1 MKEYYTLWVG
11 CWPLKESFNLNK
23 IINEARIWRNRNY
36 PVEIEVTKVEYC

>member
-11 CWPLKESFNLNK
+11 CWPLKESFDLNK
-23 IINEARIWRNRNY
+23 ITKEATIWRNRNY